1 MRGMLYRVVSKKKG
15 YDRMDREGV
24 KVWWDGMK
32 HILKE
37 KQRRP
42 YAARLTKAYGYGGS
56 VVVHEIT
63 GLALNRITR
72 GKKEWTC
79 SITEVIEQL

>member
-1 MRGMLYRVVSKKKG
+1 MRGMLYWL
-15 YDRMDREGV
+15 Y
-24 KVWWDGMK
+24 
-32 HILKE
+32 
-37 KQRRP
+37 QRKRG
-42 YAARLTKAYGYGGS
+42 TTAYGYGGS